1 MLEQRSRSLQWGRSN
16 LNVEEVDNHIN
27 FNMGTGSSGRFSS
40 TSTSSEITVNPVL
53 TQEYLDA
60 HDAVL
65 LCGPYK
71 LNQFI
76 DASGQIAILT
86 LSSHELMQ
94 SSSRNFLVHMKYIPS
109 VTQVITKITCKKI
122 CLKRKLLIDINLAE
136 KI

>member
-1 MLEQRSRSLQWGRSN
+1 
-16 LNVEEVDNHIN
+16 
-27 FNMGTGSSGRFSS
+27 MGTGSSGRFSS